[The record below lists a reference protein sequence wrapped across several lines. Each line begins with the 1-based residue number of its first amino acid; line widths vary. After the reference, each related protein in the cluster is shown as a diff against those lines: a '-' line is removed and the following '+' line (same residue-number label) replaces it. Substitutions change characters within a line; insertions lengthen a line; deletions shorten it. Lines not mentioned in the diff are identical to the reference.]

1 MTLQEIERQV
11 YQLSVTERLALI
23 TTIARSLQQEIP
35 PLHTQSQSSD
45 LTEPNHPDPLDKIR
59 LVEQLRGC
67 LKRPSEPAPTDEE
80 IEKMR
85 EERLVEK
92 YLK

>member
-1 MTLQEIERQV
+1 MTLQELEQQV
-11 YQLSVTERLALI
+11 QRLSVVDRLSLLN
-23 TTIARSLQQEIP
+23 TIARSLQE
-35 PLHTQSQSSD
+35 D
-45 LTEPNHPDPLDKIR
+45 LGEKLDLDRSTRHR

-67 LKRPSEPAPTDEE
+67 LKRPREATPTDQD
-80 IEKMR
+80 IEAMR